1 MSLQQYKKQS
11 LSFGWTRIEMLLEV
25 YDHAITALEGTQ
37 VSLQQEDQAAFAK
50 HYVAAQKAMLAI
62 HSGLEPHKDQVAYNV
77 ACLLHFAIDCCQQR
91 KFADAIKVLQELRSG
106 FAAVAEEVNQL
117 ERDGTLPPVP
127 DRDCFQQTA

>member
-1 MSLQQYKKQS
+1 MSLKEYKKQS

-25 YDHAITALEGTQ
+25 YDHAITALEG
-37 VSLQQEDQAAFAK
+37 SQAAADRQDATAFAN

-77 ACLLHFAIDCCQQR
+77 ACLLHFALDCCQQR
-91 KFADAIKVLQELRSG
+91 NFADTIKVLKELRTG

-127 DRDCFQQTA
+127 DRDCYQQTA